1 MNIDFGD
8 LVALFIIVF
17 SIYQAIT
24 GKKKKNKR
32 KAQSG
37 KDSAS
42 PNLFDLLSGQV
53 NKYSDQ
59 LNQHIQTESGKKKQP
74 SDTTVSGKAG
84 RKRTQTQVRKN
95 LERMLNEGP
104 VWEEPFENEFEEPVV
119 REEESLIDEER
130 VPATENAPSLEEE
143 SIIYDEAVKSWE
155 AKRSPEQGGRLQSID
170 AELETPL
177 EVETTETKQKTRINT
192 RDRKA
197 LQRAYILKEVLD
209 SPASRRPRHPYDS
222 IR

>member
-8 LVALFIIVF
+8 LIALFIIVF

-37 KDSAS
+37 KGSAS
-42 PNLFDLLSGQV
+42 PNLFDLLSDQV

-59 LNQHIQTESGKKKQP
+59 LNPHAETESNKKRQP
-74 SDTTVSGKAG
+74 SESTG
-84 RKRTQTQVRKN
+84 RKRNKTQVREN
-95 LERMLNEGP
+95 LEQLLNEGQ
-104 VWEEPFENEFEEPVV
+104 VWEKPFENEFEESVV
-119 REEESLIDEER
+119 REEESMIDEER
-130 VPATENAPSLEEE
+130 VPATENETSLEEQ
-143 SIIYDEAVKSWE
+143 SVIYDEAVKSWE
-155 AKRSPEQGGRLQSID
+155 AKRSPEQGGKLQSID

-177 EVETTETKQKTRINT
+177 EVESTETMRKTRINT

-209 SPASRRPRHPYDS
+209 SPASRRLRHPYDP